1 MDWFA
6 DWFNSPY
13 YHLLYRHRNDTE
25 AQLFI
30 DNLLAVLKPLP
41 HTHVLDLACGK
52 GRHARYMAQK
62 MDWDVTGVDL
72 SPESIA
78 FAQQWASNKLH
89 FAVHDMRQV
98 FKANAFDYVFNFFT
112 SFGYFDNNAENHQT
126 IAAIHASLKPN
137 GYLVIDF
144 FNAHKVINN
153 LVPAEQQIIEGVQF
167 DITREM
173 IGQHIVKTIR
183 VTDAA
188 KQFKQTFTERVQAIT
203 LEDFTDYLTQNGFAI
218 HQVWGNYALRPF
230 NLTTSDRLIL
240 VAQSIIDY

>member
-62 MDWDVTGVDL
+62 MDWNVTGVDL

-78 FAQQWASNKLH
+78 FAQQWAYGNLH

-98 FKANAFDYVFNFFT
+98 FKANAFDYVFNFLP
-112 SFGYFDNNAENHQT
+112 ALAIL
-126 IAAIHASLKPN
+126 IAMP
-137 GYLVIDF
+137 
-144 FNAHKVINN
+144 
-153 LVPAEQQIIEGVQF
+153 
-167 DITREM
+167 
-173 IGQHIVKTIR
+173 KT
-183 VTDAA
+183 T
-188 KQFKQTFTERVQAIT
+188 KQ
-203 LEDFTDYLTQNGFAI
+203 
-218 HQVWGNYALRPF
+218 
-230 NLTTSDRLIL
+230 
-240 VAQSIIDY
+240 

>member
-6 DWFNSPY
+6 HWFNSPY

-30 DNLLAVLKPLP
+30 DNLLVALKPPL

-52 GRHARYMAQK
+52 GRHARYLAQK
-62 MDWDVTGVDL
+62 IDWDVTGIDL
-72 SPESIA
+72 SPQSIA
-78 FAQQWASNKLH
+78 FAKQFETDKLH

-112 SFGYFDNNAENHQT
+112 SFGYFDTDAENYQT
-126 IAAIHASLKPN
+126 IAALHKSMKQNA
-137 GYLVIDF
+137 YLIIDF

-167 DITREM
+167 DISRKV
-173 IGQHIVKTIR
+173 INQHIVKTIK
-183 VTDAA
+183 VTDS
-188 KQFKQTFTERVQAIT
+188 KNNFQQTFTERVQAIT
-203 LEDFTDYLTQNGFAI
+203 LEDFTNYLTQNGFAI
-218 HQVWGNYALRPF
+218 HQIWGNYALRPF
-230 NLTTSDRLIL
+230 NLTTSDRLII
-240 VAQSIIDY
+240 VAAT